1 MQFEIKY
8 AIIDKKYIGFYVPTE
23 RKEGIT
29 EVSIIE
35 IIGGAVL
42 LIACV
47 LLIILGLMQDQ
58 KADQNMASAI
68 TGSAYDSQFS
78 KNQGRTKE
86 AILKRWTLWL
96 AVVFFVATLVV
107 TIVPVYL

>member
-1 MQFEIKY
+1 M
-8 AIIDKKYIGFYVPTE
+8 G
-23 RKEGIT
+23 
-29 EVSIIE
+29 IIE
-35 IIGGAVL
+35 IVGGIVL

-47 LLIILGLMQDQ
+47 LMIVLGLMQDQ
-58 KADQNMASAI
+58 KTDQNMASAI

-86 AILKRWTLWL
+86 AILKKWTLWL
-96 AVVFFVATLVV
+96 AIIFFVATLVI